1 MKSVRLFAMLLCL
14 CLLISAGTLAASA
27 YAVSD
32 GAEKSYAAAT
42 EGMVLLRNE
51 DKALPLTA
59 TDKIALFGE
68 GQVFTDGKT
77 GGFYLM
83 GRGSGYFVLSETPP
97 SPYALL
103 TSYAA
108 AGKLGGVYDALTAS
122 YQAAAKADADGEDY
136 AYVPTD
142 AEYTAAAAYADKAVV
157 FISRTSSEGSD
168 RPKSAFSLS
177 AAEKT
182 MLQKVCAA
190 FNGKPVVVVLNLGNV
205 VDCGFALGRVDGIYV
220 DALLTAT
227 YPGIRGVQA
236 LCDILVGDVNPSGK
250 LVDTYAKALTDYPSH
265 DSFYASSA
273 YTTYNEDIYVGY
285 RYFETFGVEVD
296 YPFGYG
302 LSYTTFAFSDVA
314 MTESETDITVS
325 VKVTNTGDTAGKE
338 VVQVYFGAPQKGTG
352 EAVLSKAAKE
362 LCGFAKTSL
371 LAAGESETVTVS
383 FPIDTMASYDDL
395 GATGHKSAYVME
407 AGDYT
412 VYVGNS
418 VKNTVVAGTHTE
430 EALRVTEQL
439 SELCEPTVAFERMT
453 FDGTETV
460 GTVYE
465 DRTDILHEETEASR
479 VYRREPIEFAK
490 VLDGTVTMDTFL
502 AQMSDAE
509 LASMAIMSTATA
521 TNTKGWGGSI
531 AVAEKY
537 MMPVIE
543 SCDGPAGIRHSTTGT
558 GLPSATA
565 LANTWNPALTLAL
578 GDVVGR
584 ECIETDIDVWLAP
597 GVNIHRFPLCGR
609 NFEYYSEDPYI
620 AGVMAGTL
628 IRGVEERGI
637 ACSIKHFVGN
647 EKEGNRS
654 RVDTRMSERA
664 LREIYLVPFKMGVE
678 AGVRSI
684 MTSYNFL
691 NGRETAEHPELL
703 RGIVRG
709 EWGFTGMITTDWTN
723 DSDVANELI
732 GGNNVHSSSKY
743 DHLQEKYAGLLTAV
757 KNGKVSRSLLIENAN
772 YVMDLLVTAHS
783 AKRLAEP
790 PVHTVTENGASTFE
804 AEDFTQKHGYARP
817 ERNANGVVMAYTNA
831 TAEHVPYL
839 CYTLDVEKAG
849 SYILSALVANN
860 TTGNPA
866 NALHVFV
873 DGAEQYTNF
882 NAVSTGSWSKTAS
895 YEIGRVDLPAGKVT
909 LKIKCADAR
918 GCGNFDTFT
927 LTPVG
932 EAYTAIG
939 SADELLALMG
949 DSTKW
954 AGNYYL
960 TADIDLTGKSGQG
973 PIGTNATNFT
983 GKFDG
988 MGHAIRGL
996 ALVTTTEQD
1005 FGLFG
1010 KVKNGVIR
1018 DVKVYGS
1025 VTSNFAGT
1033 GEKAVVG
1040 GIVGTLDPNA
1050 FVVGCENHATVT
1062 VNISGNNVKGIGG
1075 IAGYLYAGG
1084 TKAGT
1089 VVKQCTNYG
1098 DVSANCGGKIANLGG
1113 IAGVVRSAGAGTC
1126 EVERCVNHG
1135 KVYGEGTQIG
1145 GIAGILYQAAAGGNI
1160 DIVDCVNRGE
1170 VVSTAPYQLIAGT
1183 SASYMGA
1190 RCGGVVGYYFSSS
1203 VTEGKTPV
1211 VKNCIHYGTVEG
1223 ATGYEL
1229 GGIAGYL
1236 STGNMENCVNYGTV
1250 VGGDD
1255 REVAG
1260 ILGKTYTSLTT
1271 LTHTVTNC
1279 YTVKHVVIPTICHE
1293 KPTYFVFTKC
1303 GTVTEADIAAG
1314 KTTLV
1319 CGEEGFLMTE
1329 DGLMPAAFLDT
1340 LPLGD
1345 VDADGDVALRDALLQ
1360 LRMLLNRDM
1369 NMNPWFAD
1377 IDENGKHSLLDTL
1390 LILKLAMQ

>member
-1 MKSVRLFAMLLCL
+1 MKHAKLIAILMSALLLFSAMLLP
-14 CLLISAGTLAASA
+14 ASA

-42 EGMVLLRNE
+42 ESMVLLKNE
-51 DKALPLTA
+51 NGALPLTA

-68 GQVFTDGKT
+68 GQVYTDGKT

-83 GRGSGYFVLSETPP
+83 GRGSGYFVPSETPP

-103 TSYAA
+103 TSYAE
-108 AGKLGGVYDALTAS
+108 AGKLGGVYADLCAS
-122 YQAAAKADADGEDY
+122 YEAAKVVGEEFVY
-136 AYVPTD
+136 SPTD
-142 AEYTAAAAYADKAVV
+142 AEYAAAAAYADKAVV
-157 FISRTSSEGSD
+157 FISRTSSEGAD

-182 MLQKVCAA
+182 QLEKVCAA
-190 FNGKPVVVVLNLGNV
+190 FAGKPVIVVLNLGNV
-205 VDCGFALGRVDGIYV
+205 IDCGFALGRVDGIYT

-250 LVDTYAKALTDYPSH
+250 LVDTYAKSLEDYPSY
-265 DSFYASSA
+265 DSFYESSA
-273 YTTYNEDIYVGY
+273 HTTYYEDIYVGY
-285 RYFETFGVEVD
+285 RYFETFNVDVD

-302 LSYTTFAFSDVA
+302 LSYTTFDITDV
-314 MTESETDITVS
+314 TYSETETDITVTA
-325 VKVTNTGDTAGKE
+325 KVTNTGNAAGKE

-352 EAVLSKAAKE
+352 DAVLSKAAKE

-371 LAAGESETVTVS
+371 LAAGASETVTVS
-383 FPIDTMASYDDL
+383 FPIAQMASYDDL
-395 GATGHKSAYVME
+395 GATGHKSAYVLE
-407 AGDYT
+407 AGEYT
-412 VYVGNS
+412 VYIGNS
-418 VKNTVVAGTHTE
+418 VKNTTACGTHTE
-430 EALRVTEQL
+430 ETLRVTEQL
-439 SELCEPTVAFERMT
+439 SELCEPVTAFDRMT

-460 GTVYE
+460 GTAYE
-465 DRTDILHEETEASR
+465 NRTDILHEETVAHR
-479 VYRREPIEFAK
+479 LYQKEPIFFSE
-490 VLDGTVTMDTFL
+490 VLDGTVSMDTFL
-502 AQMSDAE
+502 AQMTNAE
-509 LASMAIMSTATA
+509 LASMAIMTTATS

-543 SCDGPAGIRHSTTGT
+543 SCDGPAGIRHSTMGT

-565 LANTWNPALTLAL
+565 LANTWNPVLTLAL

-584 ECIETDIDVWLAP
+584 ECIETGIDVWLAP

-620 AGVMAGTL
+620 AGVMAGAL
-628 IRGVEERGI
+628 IRGVEEQGI

-654 RVDTRMSERA
+654 QVDSRISERA
-664 LREIYLVPFKMGVE
+664 LREIYLVPFEMGVD
-678 AGVRSI
+678 AGVSTI

-691 NGRETAEHPELL
+691 NGRQTAEHPELL

-723 DSDVANELI
+723 NSDVANELI

-743 DHLQEKYAGLLTAV
+743 DHLQEKYAGLLAAV
-757 KNGKVSRSLLIENAN
+757 KDGKVSRSLLIENAN

-783 AKRLAEP
+783 AKRLADP
-790 PVHTVTENGASTFE
+790 PVHTVAANGASTFE

-817 ERNANGVVMAYTNA
+817 ERNANGVVMAYINA
-831 TAEHVPYL
+831 TAEHIPYL

-860 TTGNPA
+860 TTSNPA

-882 NAVSTGSWSKTAS
+882 NAVNTGSWSKTAS

-927 LTPVG
+927 LTPIG
-932 EAYTAIG
+932 EVYTSIG
-939 SADELLALMG
+939 SANELLALMG

-1018 DVKVYGS
+1018 DLKIYGS
-1025 VTSNFAGT
+1025 VTSNYAGE

-1084 TKAGT
+1084 TKTGT
-1089 VVKQCTNYG
+1089 VVKQCANYG

-1126 EVERCVNHG
+1126 EVERCVNYG

-1145 GIAGILYQAAAGGNI
+1145 GIAGILYQAAAGSNI

-1170 VVSTAPYQLIAGT
+1170 VVSTAPYQLIAST

-1190 RCGGVVGYYFSSS
+1190 RSGGVVGYYFSSS

-1211 VKNCIHYGTVEG
+1211 VKNCINYGTVEG

-1229 GGIAGYL
+1229 AGIAGYL
-1236 STGNMENCVNYGTV
+1236 TTGNMENCINYGTV

-1255 REVAG
+1255 KPVAG
-1260 ILGKTYTSLTT
+1260 VLGKTYTSLTT
-1271 LTHTVTNC
+1271 LKHTITNC
-1279 YTVKHVVIPTICHE
+1279 YTTKHVVIPELCHE

-1303 GTVTEADIAAG
+1303 GTVTETEIANG

-1329 DGLMPAAFLDT
+1329 NGLLPAAFFDS

-1345 VDADGDVALRDALLQ
+1345 IDANGATELCDALL
-1360 LRMLLNRDM
+1360 LLQAILDGKQPINS
-1369 NMNPWFAD
+1369 WFAD
-1377 IDENGKHSLLDTL
+1377 INEDGKHSLLDVLAT
-1390 LILKLAMQ
+1390 LKLTVQ